1 MRRSLPSVG
10 TVPNPPRDY
19 ADLFLAPVALEID
32 QRLQDLAGLDRDAL
46 HKKVVLETD
55 SEPADHTGRARDVVE
70 SVTHV
75 LDLHGWSAGWDDRGL
90 RLRHHRH
97 TLVLGLPRNIVEYV
111 EELPAD

>member
-1 MRRSLPSVG
+1 
-10 TVPNPPRDY
+10 VPTTPRDY

-32 QRLQDLAGLDRDAL
+32 LRLEDFAGLDRDTL
-46 HKKVVLETD
+46 HKKVVLETN
-55 SEPADHTGRARDVVE
+55 SEARDRAGRAHDVVS

-75 LDLHGWSAGWDDRGL
+75 LDLHGWTAGWDPRGL

-97 TLVLGLPRNIVEYV
+97 TLVLGVPRNVIEYV

>member
-19 ADLFLAPVALEID
+19 ADLLLAPVALEID

-55 SEPADHTGRARDVVE
+55 SEPADRTGRARDVVE

-75 LDLHGWSAGWDDRGL
+75 LDLHGWRAAYDGRGL
-90 RLRHHRH
+90 RLTHHRH
-97 TLVLGLPRNIVEYV
+97 ALVLGLPRNVVEYV